1 MGDEIHYVTQQ
12 NVLNI
17 TVPCKLYMTSRAGKL
32 KRIWGLFSLL
42 WAEDCFRLGLA
53 GRYSVLLIT
62 FHCVI
67 WYFSYAA
74 LSKILAN
81 EAANGAKS
89 NGKAIFGGGL
99 RNEDVKK

>member
-1 MGDEIHYVTQQ
+1 MLSI
-12 NVLNI
+12 
-17 TVPCKLYMTSRAGKL
+17 
-32 KRIWGLFSLL
+32 
-42 WAEDCFRLGLA
+42 GLA